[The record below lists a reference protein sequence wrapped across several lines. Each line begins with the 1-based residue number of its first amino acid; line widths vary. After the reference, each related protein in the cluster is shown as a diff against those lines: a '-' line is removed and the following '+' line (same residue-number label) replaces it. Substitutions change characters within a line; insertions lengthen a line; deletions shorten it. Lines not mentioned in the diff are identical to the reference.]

1 MTPSHDPFMERLRV
15 QTETSGSA
23 LSMCSPQ
30 RQGERGYTLI
40 AVLALMTVMAL
51 LLVSAA
57 PSIRH
62 QMQRS
67 LEEEAIWRGEEVA
80 EAIRLYVRLHPTHQL
95 PTSMEELLEG
105 VPRGSKR
112 VQVLRPVAAHDPL
125 SESGEWKLIRQN
137 DPAFLDFYRAVIAYA
152 GGAALTTHDQS
163 FVTAAAAAGGPLPAI
178 TNILNT
184 GIQDCTPGDG
194 DDSASSTGPFIG
206 VASRSHRKSIIAYYG
221 IECHDKWIFTPYFR

>member
-1 MTPSHDPFMERLRV
+1 MTPSRNPVMERLFAQLEPLR
-15 QTETSGSA
+15 SSRLA
-23 LSMCSPQ
+23 RPPQ
-30 RQGERGYTLI
+30 QRGERGYTLI
-40 AVLALMTVMAL
+40 AVLALMSIMAL
-51 LLVSAA
+51 LLISVA
-57 PSIRH
+57 PSIQH

-112 VQVLRPVAAHDPL
+112 VQILRPVAAHDPL
-125 SESGEWKLIRQN
+125 STSGEWKLIRKN
-137 DPAFLDFYRAVIAYA
+137 DPAFLNFQRAVLAYA
-152 GGAALTTHDQS
+152 GKPLVNTRDQA
-163 FVTAAAAAGGPLPAI
+163 FIQAAGPPLTI
-178 TNILNT
+178 TNILDT
-184 GIQDCTPGDG
+184 GLQDCTPGDE

-221 IECHDKWIFTPYFR
+221 IECHDKWVFTPYFR

>member
-1 MTPSHDPFMERLRV
+1 MTPNLNPAMERPRA
-15 QTETSGSA
+15 QPENSN
-23 LSMCSPQ
+23 SP
-30 RQGERGYTLI
+30 RLMHSSHRRGEQGYTLI
-40 AVLALMTVMAL
+40 AILALMSIMAL
-51 LLVSAA
+51 LLISVA

-95 PTSMEELLEG
+95 PNSMEELLEG

-125 SESGEWKLIRQN
+125 SKSGEWKLIRKT
-137 DPAFLDFYRAVIAYA
+137 DPAFLDFQRAVIAYA
-152 GGAALTTHDQS
+152 GSPVVNTRDQTFIQAA
-163 FVTAAAAAGGPLPAI
+163 GPLPAI

-184 GIQDCTPGDG
+184 GLQDCTPGDE
-194 DDSASSTGPFIG
+194 DDSSSSTGPFIG
-206 VASRSHRKSIIAYYG
+206 VASRSHSKSIITYYG
-221 IECHDKWIFTPYFR
+221 IECQDKWVFTPYFR